1 MPGSIEFQLCLH
13 VLEHRTDGCEQRY
26 TIGVR
31 DNRMQP
37 PGLRALCHAQ
47 PIHEAVIAIIC
58 ELTRSEERK
67 QEAVRS
73 PQWRVVSRLIQR
85 LRDRDD
91 ADSHGAAD
99 EIEELFS
106 RWHNSTGDLEDA
118 RIRLARIGC
127 LLEEAASKAHSVA
140 SDSGC
145 FTSVAVPEP
154 VWSRLL
160 AAYRTKQE
168 GWQIYRELQ
177 LLRELA
183 AITADTLRTIENWL
197 GNAGTREGAMDSLW
211 RLARVVQGF
220 GYELPVENLTWRG
233 QLVRA
238 LEEAGLGIGPDGV
251 IRVRQA
257 KDKYW
262 QPATGPAVKTLL
274 EHATQPTSYLPG
286 EIQGVVNHEQNGSG
300 D

>member
-1 MPGSIEFQLCLH
+1 MPGSNEFQLCLH
-13 VLEHRTDGCEQRY
+13 VLEHRTDGREERY
-26 TIGVR
+26 TVGVW
-31 DNRMQP
+31 DNSMQP

-58 ELTRSEERK
+58 ELSRSEERK
-67 QEAVRS
+67 QETLRS
-73 PQWRVVSRLIQR
+73 PQWRIVSKLVQK
-85 LRDRDD
+85 LRGRND

-99 EIEELFS
+99 EIAELFS
-106 RWHNSTGDLEDA
+106 RWHNSSGDLEDA
-118 RIRLARIGC
+118 RSRIARIGC

-140 SDSGC
+140 NDSGH

-154 VWSRLL
+154 VWSKLL
-160 AAYRTKQE
+160 ATYRTKQE

-197 GNAGTREGAMDSLW
+197 GNAGTRESAMDSLW
-211 RLARVVQGF
+211 RLARVVQGL
-220 GYELPVENLTWRG
+220 GYELPMENLMWRG

-238 LEEAGLGIGPDGV
+238 LEEAGLGIGHDGA

-257 KDKYW
+257 ADKYW
-262 QPATGPAVKTLL
+262 QPATGQAVKTIL
-274 EHATQPTSYLPG
+274 ERTIALTSYSPG
-286 EIQGVVNHEQNGSG
+286 EMVNHEQNGSG